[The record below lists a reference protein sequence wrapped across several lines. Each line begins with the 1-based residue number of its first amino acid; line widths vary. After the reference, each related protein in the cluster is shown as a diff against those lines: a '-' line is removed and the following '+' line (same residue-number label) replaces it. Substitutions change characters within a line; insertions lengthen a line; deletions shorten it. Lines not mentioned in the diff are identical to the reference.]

1 MIDPKPLA
9 GEDAGIARLMDSLR
23 SDGPSDAQMEKMLSL
38 ANDVAALPPARAT
51 WFARASVRVG
61 LAVVGVALVGALLSM
76 STSDSESV
84 AVVPASSTSAEAKAP
99 TVTPAPDVEP
109 SVASVASL
117 RVEDLPPAAVERPA
131 GTSAHRAAPSAETRS
146 AGTFAEE
153 LALTSAARAALGRGD
168 TEVCLSVVGRYRERF
183 PQGAFAQE
191 IDVIRIEAL
200 AKSGARDSAKAS
212 AERFLKLNES
222 SPYADRVRSVL
233 STLRD

>member
-23 SDGPSDAQMEKMLSL
+23 GDGPSDAQMEKMLSL
-38 ANDVAALPPARAT
+38 ANEVAALPRSHT
-51 WFARASVRVG
+51 SWLARASVRVG
-61 LAVVGVALVGALLSM
+61 LAIVGVALVGVVLSTAM
-76 STSDSESV
+76 SKSDTSS
-84 AVVPASSTSAEAKAP
+84 
-99 TVTPAPDVEP
+99 VTPATPKASVEAPASTPAVEP
-109 SVASVASL
+109 AVAEVASM
-117 RVEDLPPAAVERPA
+117 RVEDLPPANVDKPLGATIHRPA
-131 GTSAHRAAPSAETRS
+131 SSAEARN

-168 TEVCLSVVGRYRERF
+168 TEVCLNVVGRYRERF

-212 AERFLKLNES
+212 AERFLKFNES

-233 STLRD
+233 STLHD